1 MTTSIKFRALT
12 DEDHKLFFEALGE
25 HGKDFQNIQQY
36 MAQKGGQKSNNASNG
51 GNNNN
56 INNSNNSKNENK
68 LFDAQERKEL
78 DKREDDR
85 KREQIRNFYNKLY
98 AKLSELIGK
107 IDDRVE
113 KVNQELY
120 LLINYGEIWKR
131 NGFKFNSKTK
141 RLLEELVYHGTTTFR
156 YEKKNV
162 RLRTPTCKALKKIN
176 EIGVD
181 EKVKVV
187 TTKELPKDVIVEFH
201 PATNRDW
208 LRVQSLSQNP
218 RVRARLS
225 MQKRL
230 TSILE
235 YLENKWD
242 VSQNKLNRTVDVW
255 LKVSSNSFQNSE
267 SSTNNPPDTDPSNG
281 QTNQQN
287 YLHDHVQHESSN
299 GNSIHRRI
307 RLKPS
312 NHHELK
318 EVNITRVVPDN
329 HLDLSL
335 NAYIKRLE
343 SSLPKGGDQATNK
356 NQQNQHDTKCDN
368 FEFSSVTTTASR
380 LPVSLTTPDCSI
392 LLERSCTSDQP
403 SIAQVRKHLNIL
415 QSLTGTLEGCENSRT
430 AYEDTQDR
438 SLMNMLLNQNSRS
451 VSFAPNE
458 PNVSPDN
465 EHVQMQSNSTI
476 LVNNDI
482 AALYDEDAALPVSS
496 STQNETQNDNSPN
509 NNNVQANL
517 PSSDS
522 QNSKSVDFQIPKDV
536 TLGDYFKMT
545 GAHNDNSP
553 IGVGGD
559 EAANDAFPLSLDRL
573 DEESDHKD
581 LDKESEEQYQD
592 VRTKDNCNLAN
603 SQVKPQN
610 HMIEIKKFA
619 DGWTMHDEPTLTL
632 GELYLAFKCPEK
644 IVLEYE
650 FEQYTYEHGSNSQP
664 VVDNPGENLSINQ
677 TESTKA
683 SSTKIIRENLSDRIL
698 IFKLLT
704 AASLSLAQIER
715 QKQEQQHK
723 LLESQ
728 QSSCSKLKRRK
739 GSGQGQTMT
748 LHDIEA
754 TNQRVEEALK
764 QLQPTRLS
772 SFRRAR

>member
-36 MAQKGGQKSNNASNG
+36 MAQRGGQKNNNASNG

-56 INNSNNSKNENK
+56 NNNSNNNRAENNK
-68 LFDAQERKEL
+68 LLDAQERKEL
-78 DKREDDR
+78 DKKEDDR

-141 RLLEELVYHGTTTFR
+141 RLLEELVYQGTTTFR

-208 LRVQSLSQNP
+208 LKVQSLSQNP

-230 TSILE
+230 TSILS

-242 VSQNKLNRTVDVW
+242 VSQDKLNRTLDVW
-255 LKVSSNSFQNSE
+255 LKVSSSNSQSCE
-267 SSTNNPPDTDPSNG
+267 SNTNNLSDNKPSSDG
-281 QTNQQN
+281 QSNQPNYYQN
-287 YLHDHVQHESSN
+287 DIQQESQSK
-299 GNSIHRRI
+299 NSIHQRI

-312 NHHELK
+312 DHHELK

-335 NAYIKRLE
+335 NAYLKRLE
-343 SSLPKGGDQATNK
+343 ASVPKDRDQANGK
-356 NQQNQHDTKCDN
+356 NNQQNNQNVRCDT
-368 FEFSSVTTTASR
+368 FEFSSVTTTTASH

-403 SIAQVRKHLNIL
+403 SIAQARKHLNIL
-415 QSLTGTLEGCENSRT
+415 QSLTGSLEGCENSRT

-438 SLMNMLLNQNSRS
+438 SLMNMLMNQNSRS
-451 VSFAPNE
+451 VGFAPNE
-458 PNVSPDN
+458 PNMSVDHEQQRMHPN
-465 EHVQMQSNSTI
+465 PTI
-476 LVNNDI
+476 YVNNDI
-482 AALYDEDAALPVSS
+482 PALYDEDAALPVSS
-496 STQNETQNDNSPN
+496 QNAIRSDTSLNSN
-509 NNNVQANL
+509 HMQASL

-522 QNSKSVDFQIPKDV
+522 QNSKLDFQIPKNV

-545 GAHNDNSP
+545 GPHNDSSP
-553 IGVGGD
+553 IGDGSD
-559 EAANDAFPLSLDRL
+559 EAANDAFPLGLDRL
-573 DEESDHKD
+573 DEESDPKEM
-581 LDKESEEQYQD
+581 ESEYQYQD
-592 VRTKDNCNLAN
+592 LQTKDNCGLAN
-603 SQVKPQN
+603 GQVKPQN

-619 DGWTMHDEPTLTL
+619 NGWTSHDEPTLTL

-644 IVLEYE
+644 IILEYE
-650 FEQYTYEHGSNSQP
+650 FEQYTYENSPKEQREIAAENSP
-664 VVDNPGENLSINQ
+664 TRADSPKNTSTRVVQDNS
-677 TESTKA
+677 
-683 SSTKIIRENLSDRIL
+683 SDRIL

-704 AASLSLAQIER
+704 AASLSLTQIER
-715 QKQEQQHK
+715 KKQDQQHK
-723 LLESQ
+723 LQESQ

-772 SFRRAR
+772 SYRRAR